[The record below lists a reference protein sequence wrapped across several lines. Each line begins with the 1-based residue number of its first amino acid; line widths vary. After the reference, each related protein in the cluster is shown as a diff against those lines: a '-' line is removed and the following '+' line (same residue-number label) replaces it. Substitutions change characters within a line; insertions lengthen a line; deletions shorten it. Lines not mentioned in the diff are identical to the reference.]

1 MAANESET
9 IPASG
14 GSSKKSSNALIP
26 IIVVILLVPALC
38 YGVMEFLI
46 IPKLK
51 SASGGGA
58 DHSKTESSAKAKG
71 DSHGGVKPPG
81 ETTVVEFGKEAIV
94 VNLAG
99 SGNSRYLRTNFTISS
114 YDKNIAKLIEE
125 NKSELKDAAI
135 TVLSTQSLDALDGAN
150 GREVVRQGIKSRFN
164 NVLGPTVI
172 NEIFFTEFLIQ

>member
-1 MAANESET
+1 MSANESDT
-9 IPASG
+9 SPAPG

-51 SASGGGA
+51 SSTGGGNAHAEAA
-58 DHSKTESSAKAKG
+58 DHGKAKG

-81 ETTVVEFGKEAIV
+81 EETVEFGATV

-99 SGNSRYLRTNFTISS
+99 SGNSRYLRTNFVIASS
-114 YDKNIAKLIEE
+114 DKNLKKIIDE
-125 NKSELKDAAI
+125 NKGSLQDAAI
-135 TVLSTQSLDALDGAN
+135 SVLSTQSLDALDGAN
-150 GREVVRQGIKSRFN
+150 GREVVRKGIISKFN
-164 NVLGPTVI
+164 RLLGAEVI
-172 NEIFFTEFLIQ
+172 DQIYFTEFIVQ

>member
-51 SASGGGA
+51 SPSGGGA
-58 DHSKTESSAKAKG
+58 DHSKTESGAKAKK
-71 DSHGGVKPPG
+71 DSHGGVNPPG
-81 ETTVVEFGKEAIV
+81 EHTVEFGKEAIV

-99 SGNSRYLRTNFTISS
+99 SGNSRYLRTNFIIASS
-114 YDKNIAKLIEE
+114 DKDIAKTIEE
-125 NKSELKDAAI
+125 SKGSLKDAAI
-135 TVLSTQSLDALDGAN
+135 TVLTTQSLDALDGAN
-150 GREVVRQGIKSRFN
+150 GREVVRKGLISRFN
-164 NVLGPTVI
+164 NVLGGEVI
-172 NEIFFTEFLIQ
+172 DQIYFTEFLIQ

>member
-58 DHSKTESSAKAKG
+58 NHSKTESSAKAKG
-71 DSHGGVKPPG
+71 DSRGGVKPPG
-81 ETTVVEFGKEAIV
+81 EHTAEFGKEAIV

-99 SGNSRYLRTNFTISS
+99 SGNSRYLRTNFTVASSDPKIQDLIDDNIS
-114 YDKNIAKLIEE
+114 L
-125 NKSELKDAAI
+125 LKDAAI
-135 TVLSTQSLDALDGAN
+135 TVLTTQSLDALDGAN
-150 GREVVRQGIKSRFN
+150 GREVVRKGIISRFN
-164 NVLGPTVI
+164 NVLGGEAI
-172 NEIFFTEFLIQ
+172 DQIYFTEFLIQ

>member
-9 IPASG
+9 VPPSG

-51 SASGGGA
+51 SVAGGGG
-58 DHSKTESSAKAKG
+58 DHSKTESHDKAKK
-71 DSHGGVKPPG
+71 DSRGGVKPPG
-81 ETTVVEFGKEAIV
+81 EHTHEFGGIV

-99 SGNSRYLRTNFTISS
+99 SGNSRYLRTNFIIASS
-114 YDKNIAKLIEE
+114 DKDIAKTIEDS
-125 NKSELKDAAI
+125 KGSLKDAAI
-135 TVLSTQSLDALDGAN
+135 TVLTTQSLDALDGAN
-150 GREVVRQGIKSRFN
+150 GREVVRKGLINRFN
-164 NVLGPTVI
+164 NVLGGEVI
-172 NEIFFTEFLIQ
+172 DQIYFTEFLIQ

>member
-58 DHSKTESSAKAKG
+58 NH
-71 DSHGGVKPPG
+71 
-81 ETTVVEFGKEAIV
+81 
-94 VNLAG
+94 
-99 SGNSRYLRTNFTISS
+99 
-114 YDKNIAKLIEE
+114 
-125 NKSELKDAAI
+125 
-135 TVLSTQSLDALDGAN
+135 
-150 GREVVRQGIKSRFN
+150 
-164 NVLGPTVI
+164 
-172 NEIFFTEFLIQ
+172 

>member
-58 DHSKTESSAKAKG
+58 DHSKTESSAKSKK

-81 ETTVVEFGKEAIV
+81 EHIVEFGGIV

-99 SGNSRYLRTNFTISS
+99 SGNSRYLRTNFIIASS
-114 YDKNIAKLIEE
+114 DKDITKVIEDS
-125 NKSELKDAAI
+125 KGSLKDAAI

-150 GREVVRQGIKSRFN
+150 GREVVRKGLITRFN
-164 NVLGPTVI
+164 NVLGGEVI
-172 NEIFFTEFLIQ
+172 DQIYFTEFLIQ